1 MRATKASL
9 ARLAARAAAFKAAL
23 DAILGDDADMDA
35 LYLSRKTAVAAAA
48 AGDAGGG
55 DAGADAQ
62 PAAPQPPP
70 APSPATIFVM
80 ERTRSLRSWRMSTP
94 EEAAGLA
101 GAPSSRRASAGGTA
115 TPDADDDGASVRTVA
130 WLRPP
135 IDPADVADCEN
146 LLDAYLARVA
156 AVVARLDGL
165 RDRAAAAEALA
176 RLDLDRRRNDLVA
189 FNMTLSMGSVS
200 LTLVSAV
207 GSAFGQNLYFSA
219 AVTPAWAWHAAT
231 WSAVAA
237 AAALLVGLLAHAKRR
252 NLLFIP
258 SEA

>member
-1 MRATKASL
+1 MRSAKASL

-23 DAILGDDADMDA
+23 DAILADDADMDA
-35 LYLSRKTAVAAAA
+35 LYLSRKAAVAAAA
-48 AGDAGGG
+48 AGG
-55 DAGADAQ
+55 DAGDDVQ
-62 PAAPQPPP
+62 PAAATPQPPP
-70 APSPATIFVM
+70 PPSPATIFVM
-80 ERTRSLRSWRMSTP
+80 ERTRSMRSMRSWPMSTP
-94 EEAAGLA
+94 EEAAGLP
-101 GAPSSRRASAGGTA
+101 APSSRRTSAGGA
-115 TPDADDDGASVRTVA
+115 TVDDDDDGASVRTVA

-135 IDPADVADCEN
+135 DDPADVADCEK

-156 AVVARLDGL
+156 AVVAGLDAL

-200 LTLVSAV
+200 LALVSAV

-219 AVTPAWAWHAAT
+219 TVTPAWAWHAAT

-237 AAALLVGLLAHAKRR
+237 AAALLAGLLAHAKRR